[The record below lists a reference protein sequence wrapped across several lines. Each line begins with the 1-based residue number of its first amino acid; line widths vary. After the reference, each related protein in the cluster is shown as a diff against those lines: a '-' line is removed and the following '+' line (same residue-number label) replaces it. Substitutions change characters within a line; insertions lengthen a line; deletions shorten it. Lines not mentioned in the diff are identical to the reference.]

1 MSTTGVIGLGA
12 MGAPMAL
19 NLERAGRL
27 AAVWNRTPGRI
38 PAALP
43 PQRAADSPADL
54 AGRCRVVLL
63 SVSRDADLLEVITAL
78 APGLTPGSTVIDT
91 STVAAATAVEA
102 ARLVGERQG
111 DFLDCPVS
119 GGVEGA
125 KHGSLSV
132 MAGGDTVVL
141 ERVRPVLACIA
152 GKVTHIGPVG
162 SGQAAKAVNQLM
174 AAGINHAVTEALAFG
189 SALGLD
195 MEPVRAAV
203 SSGAAANWFLEH
215 RGESMLRGDFRPG
228 FKLEL
233 HYKDLE
239 IVRAMARDCRLPML
253 ARTLQDYR
261 RLIEAGEGGQDIS
274 VLYKSKAGDQV

>member
-1 MSTTGVIGLGA
+1 

-19 NLERAGRL
+19 NLERAGCL

-38 PAALP
+38 PAELP
-43 PQRAADSPADL
+43 PERVEDSPAAL

-63 SVSRDADLLEVITAL
+63 SVSRDADLLEVVAAL
-78 APGLTPGSTVIDT
+78 VPGLTPGSTVIDT
-91 STVAAATAVEA
+91 STVAAVTAVEA
-102 ARLVGERQG
+102 ARQVGERQS

-125 KHGSLSV
+125 KRGSLSV
-132 MAGGDTVVL
+132 MAGGDAAVL
-141 ERVRPVLACIA
+141 ERVHPVLACVA
-152 GKVTHIGPVG
+152 GKVTHVGPVG

-189 SALGLD
+189 STLGLD
-195 MEPVRAAV
+195 MGPVREAV

-215 RGESMLRGDFRPG
+215 RGASMLRGDFRPG

-239 IVRAMARDCRLPML
+239 IVRAMAHGCRLPML
-253 ARTLQDYR
+253 ERTLQDYR
-261 RLIEAGEGGQDIS
+261 HLIEAGEGGQDIS
-274 VLYKSKAGDQV
+274 VLYKSKAVASD